1 MIKTKKQYAPEYKA
15 RLALEAVEGDMT
27 LAELSSSYGLHSNNI
42 LNWKKELVENAS
54 VVFQRKIDTKKA
66 EEELRKKD
74 EEIEEHYKQIG
85 KLTVQVD
92 WLKKKSKQAGLGD

>member
-66 EEELRKKD
+66 EEELRKKRRRD
-74 EEIEEHYKQIG
+74 RRTLQA
-85 KLTVQVD
+85 D
-92 WLKKKSKQAGLGD
+92 WQAYSPGRLVEKKI